1 MLNVPLNYPIGEVAL
16 EGQGILEVLE
26 VLAMMVAVVEVT
38 ILENLQKPGQIPRLD
53 SLI

>member
-1 MLNVPLNYPIGEVAL
+1 MLNAPLNYLIGEVAL
-16 EGQGILEVLE
+16 EGQGILEILE
-26 VLAMMVAVVEVT
+26 ALEALEALEVT

>member
-1 MLNVPLNYPIGEVAL
+1 MLNAPLNYLIGEVAL
-16 EGQGILEVLE
+16 EGQGILEALE
-26 VLAMMVAVVEVT
+26 TLEALEVT

>member
-16 EGQGILEVLE
+16 EGQGILEALE
-26 VLAMMVAVVEVT
+26 ALEVT

>member
-1 MLNVPLNYPIGEVAL
+1 MLNAPLNYLIGEVAL
-16 EGQGILEVLE
+16 EGQGILEILE
-26 VLAMMVAVVEVT
+26 ALEVT

>member
-1 MLNVPLNYPIGEVAL
+1 MLNAPLNYLIGEVAR
-16 EGQGILEVLE
+16 EGQGILEALE
-26 VLAMMVAVVEVT
+26 ALEALEVT